1 MGKKSRR
8 VRPGGPAKD
17 AAKSSPPDTG
27 ATSKGSSLSN
37 DAADTGAASTTSKL
51 CAVCGKPGV
60 SSCSACRREF
70 YCGPTCQRS
79 HWSEHK
85 RECTGRCK
93 LRYTGKITDGY
104 EDTKRETEF
113 EFKEA
118 IQSKKLARDWTDIRK
133 GSPMIAGVIDKYAG
147 AKFALRD
154 DWRCMCC
161 AEPAVRIVSRVDLT
175 IATHVPE
182 GPGGIGL
189 MAVMDKAVCNKPE
202 CGAWVKVLCDMVA
215 EEMRDHVADA
225 KDERIRTL

>member
-8 VRPGGPAKD
+8 VRLGGPAKD
-17 AAKSSPPDTG
+17 AANSSPPDTG
-27 ATSKGSSLSN
+27 ATSKGSAQSN

-93 LRYTGKITDGY
+93 LRYAGTVADGHG
-104 EDTKRETEF
+104 DAKRETEY

-118 IQSKKLARDWTDIRK
+118 IQSKTLARDWTDPQK
-133 GSPMIAGVIDKYAG
+133 GSPMIQNLIDKYAG

-154 DWRCMCC
+154 DWRCVCC
-161 AEPAVRIVSRVDLT
+161 SGPAVRIVSRVDLT
-175 IATHVPE
+175 IAFHAPD
-182 GPGGIGL
+182 GGAALGGIEL
-189 MAVMDKAVCNKPE
+189 MALVDQAACNKPE
-202 CGAWVKVLCDMVA
+202 CGAWVKVLCDMAAQELKEDVP
-215 EEMRDHVADA
+215 R
-225 KDERIRTL
+225 L